1 MKFVSI
7 WKPDASA
14 CAASPSQQEMA
25 AMGQLIN
32 EMMQAGVLMDT
43 GGVMNGGLSLRVRRD
58 GDKVTVTDGPFT
70 ESKEV
75 IGGYAVFKVN
85 SKDEAVEWTRR
96 FIALAGSGTAELH
109 ELGEFS

>member
-1 MKFVSI
+1 MKFISI
-7 WKPDASA
+7 WKPEATA
-14 CAASPSQQEMA
+14 WAAPPTQEEMA
-25 AMGQLIN
+25 AMGALIT

-43 GGVMNGGLSLRVRRD
+43 GGVMNGGLSLRVQRD

-75 IGGYAVFKVN
+75 VGGYAVFKVN
-85 SKDEAVEWTRR
+85 SKDEAVAWTRR
-96 FIALAGSGTAELH
+96 FTDLAGNGTAELH